1 MIKYHAAN
9 STTETLRI
17 PLKKPSSQDYLDSN
31 GGKRSMKFTVD
42 KPVTMEYIAEDG
54 SVVQLADMVGPH
66 EAKEFDAG
74 GVKIKVAVV

>member
-1 MIKYHAAN
+1 
-9 STTETLRI
+9 
-17 PLKKPSSQDYLDSN
+17 
-31 GGKRSMKFTVD
+31 MKFTVD

-66 EAKEFDAG
+66 EQKEFDAG